1 MIAAD
6 RSALTAYFKGDDCR
20 EAAQVHVALTA
31 SDLCLPPVV
40 LTEML
45 TNPVAHDEMMQTVAG
60 FPLLPVTD
68 GFWERAGTTRRTLRE
83 MNIRVK
89 ISDTLIAQ
97 SCIDADVALITREAE
112 FLHFARHCGLKLA

>member
-6 RSALTAYFKGDDCR
+6 RSALVAFFKGEDCR
-20 EAAQVHVALTA
+20 ETAQVHVALA
-31 SDLCLPPVV
+31 AGDICLPPVV

-45 TNPVAHDEMMQTVAG
+45 TNPVAIHEMLETIVG
-60 FPLLPVTD
+60 FALLPVTD
-68 GFWERAGTTRRTLRE
+68 GYWERAGASRRLLRE
-83 MNIRVK
+83 KSVRAK

-97 SCIDADVALITREAE
+97 SCIDHDVPLITREGD

>member
-6 RSALTAYFKGDDCR
+6 RSALVAYFKGEDCR
-20 EAAQVHVALTA
+20 EAALVHVGLTA

-45 TNPVAHDEMMQTVAG
+45 TSPTAHLEMMETVAG

-68 GFWERAGTTRRTLRE
+68 GYWERAGATRRLLRE
-83 MNIRVK
+83 KSIRVK
-89 ISDTLIAQ
+89 VSDTLITQ
-97 SCIDADVALITREAE
+97 SCIDHDVALITRQPDYK
-112 FLHFARHCGLKLA
+112 HFARYCGLKLA